1 LGFLVTLPLWTP
13 SQVALGAVGYLSKPG
28 GEFVTLFNSFD
39 PAKSS
44 DGVARNM
51 PSLYGYG
58 RVTQGNQRQDK
69 RSVAQR
75 GLDAISGLLTFKK
88 QDDGS
93 FS

>member
-1 LGFLVTLPLWTP
+1 MFTVTLPLWTP
-13 SQVALGAVGYLSKPG
+13 TSVALGAVGYLSKPS
-28 GEFVTLFNSFD
+28 GEFIILFNSFD

-44 DGVARNM
+44 DGVARNL

-58 RVTQGNQRQDK
+58 RVTQDSQRQDK

-75 GLDAISGLLTFKK
+75 SLDAISGLLTFKK